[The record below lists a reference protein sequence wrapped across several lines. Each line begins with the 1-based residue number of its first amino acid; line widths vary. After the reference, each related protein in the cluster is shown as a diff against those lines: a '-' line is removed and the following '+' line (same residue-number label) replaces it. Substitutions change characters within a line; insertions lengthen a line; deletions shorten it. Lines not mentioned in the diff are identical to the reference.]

1 MNNTIEVLENKI
13 KEKYEWYRVVPFKL
27 IEKKENNYDILIKG
41 QREWVSIEWFPIGV
55 LNYSNN
61 NINIHLY
68 DEQDLAIK
76 YDLALN
82 SDEIFNFYKH
92 YN

>member
-1 MNNTIEVLENKI
+1 MINLLERRL
-13 KEKYEWYRVVPFKL
+13 KEEYEWYRVVPFKL
-27 IEKKENNYDILIKG
+27 IEREENKFDILIKG
-41 QREWVSIEWFPIGV
+41 HKEWSKVEWFPIGV
-55 LNYSNN
+55 LNYANN